1 MLLTVDIGNTNTHLG
16 WFSGDRLQQ
25 VEVIPTKRVASDY
38 VRHLQ
43 SSLPRADRVIVAS
56 VVPAA
61 SKAWLH
67 ATIDKGWPKP
77 HFVKAQDNFGISFA
91 GIAHHELGADLF
103 VNAVASRHLF
113 GPDILNVDL
122 GTGSTF
128 CVIKNGVYL
137 GTSIVPG
144 LKVALNALVTG
155 TALLPEVELKK
166 VRPITQTNTVACLQ
180 SGIYHGYTALVQG
193 MIKAIKDEQG
203 PLQVVLTG
211 GIGSFLKE
219 ELADLVDHMAPDLT
233 LDGLKLIDRLMG
245 GE

>member
-16 WFSGDRLQQ
+16 WFVGDRLHQ

-43 SSLPRADRVIVAS
+43 ASWPQPDRVIVAS

-61 SKAWLH
+61 SRAWLH
-67 ATIDKGWPKP
+67 ATIEKGWPKP
-77 HFVKAQDNFGISFA
+77 HFVKAQEDFGIAFA
-91 GIAHHELGADLF
+91 GIAYHELGADLF

-113 GPDILNVDL
+113 GPNILNVDL

-166 VRPITQTNTVACLQ
+166 VQPIIQTNTVACLQ
-180 SGIYHGYTALVQG
+180 SGIYHGYTALVRG

-203 PLQVVLTG
+203 PVQVVLTG
-211 GIGSFLKE
+211 GIGCFLQD
-219 ELADLVDHMAPDLT
+219 ELSDLVDHFSPDLT
-233 LDGLKLIDRLMG
+233 LEGLRLIDQLMG
-245 GE
+245 R